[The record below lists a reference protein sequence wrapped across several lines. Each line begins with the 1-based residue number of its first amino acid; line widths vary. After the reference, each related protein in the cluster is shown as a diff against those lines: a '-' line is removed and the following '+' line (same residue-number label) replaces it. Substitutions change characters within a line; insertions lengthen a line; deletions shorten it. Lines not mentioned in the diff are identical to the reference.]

1 VSEAAVS
8 LAFFDTAQGLHGS
21 ARSGVT
27 LLFEHSAPRT
37 LPDGASIARDGDA
50 WRASVDGEL
59 DLQFTP
65 LSEPAELDGSRTR
78 ICQVAG
84 TIGSAQ
90 LECLGTATE
99 TDTPPEWAEL
109 DAIRAVSAIFDAE
122 TAVLALARRP
132 RGAFGHGQEEVCAR
146 LLQAGHLL
154 EVEDAR
160 ISTVYDGDG
169 RQRSAGLE
177 LWLPGEDFPRR
188 ASGTVQAGAS
198 LTLEGL
204 QVNAAVFAWRME
216 GRDGAG
222 AYDLVVRDEPDE
234 AA

>member
-1 VSEAAVS
+1 MSEAAVS

-59 DLQFTP
+59 DLKFTP

-109 DAIRAVSAIFDAE
+109 DAIRAVS
-122 TAVLALARRP
+122 
-132 RGAFGHGQEEVCAR
+132 
-146 LLQAGHLL
+146 
-154 EVEDAR
+154 
-160 ISTVYDGDG
+160 
-169 RQRSAGLE
+169 
-177 LWLPGEDFPRR
+177 
-188 ASGTVQAGAS
+188 
-198 LTLEGL
+198 
-204 QVNAAVFAWRME
+204 
-216 GRDGAG
+216 
-222 AYDLVVRDEPDE
+222 
-234 AA
+234 

>member
-1 VSEAAVS
+1 ELTFTPVSERAELS
-8 LAFFDTAQGLHGS
+8 GS
-21 ARSGVT
+21 ATTVCR
-27 LLFEHSAPRT
+27 
-37 LPDGASIARDGDA
+37 
-50 WRASVDGEL
+50 
-59 DLQFTP
+59 
-65 LSEPAELDGSRTR
+65 
-78 ICQVAG
+78 VAG
-84 TIGSAQ
+84 TLGDAR